1 MTAATSD
8 PPDPNELAR
17 RFLDLW
23 QRQVSLLT
31 SEGGLADAFA
41 LMAELMAG
49 RLDGAQFARKEAG
62 ETGAAAA
69 ADTSRDRG
77 DDRDELVRRLAA
89 CEARIDRL
97 EQALAQRSAKPRAAA
112 RRKRS

>member
-1 MTAATSD
+1 MTASPSD

-41 LMAELMAG
+41 LMTELMAG
-49 RLDGAQFARKEAG
+49 RLDGAQFARSTEGKAG
-62 ETGAAAA
+62 AKAAAGA
-69 ADTSRDRG
+69 PDDCG

-97 EQALAQRSAKPRAAA
+97 EQALARGSRKPRAAA